1 MSEGL
6 EKKPITFYVGDKS
19 LFLEK
24 EEKKL
29 MSGKIKLLDF
39 ISLFSNPEDRYYAI
53 TIFEEKIPLVIK
65 KSNPEDFQFFNLY
78 VYNKDEPL
86 YNLFVRDDRE
96 FFVETMAS
104 LERLK
109 EICHYFG
116 FEYEIESSGCEM

>member
-6 EKKPITFYVGDKS
+6 AKNPINFYIGDKS
-19 LFLEK
+19 LFLDK

-29 MSGKIKLLDF
+29 LSGKIKLLDF
-39 ISLFSNPEDRYYAI
+39 ISLFETANDRYYAI
-53 TIFEEKIPLVIK
+53 AVFEEKLPLLIK
-65 KSNPEDFQFFNLY
+65 RANPKDFEFFNFF

-86 YNLFVRDDRE
+86 YNLIVRDDKD

-109 EICHYFG
+109 DVCQYFG
-116 FEYEIESSGCEM
+116 FEYAVDHSGCEM

>member
-6 EKKPITFYVGDKS
+6 ARKPIAFYVGDKS

-29 MSGKIKLLDF
+29 MSGKLKLLDF
-39 ISLFSNPEDRYYAI
+39 ISLFNNPNDRYYAI
-53 TIFEEKIPLVIK
+53 SIFEEKVPLVIK
-65 KSNPEDFQFFNLY
+65 KSNPEEFSFSNFY

-109 EICHYFG
+109 EICQYFG
-116 FEYEIESSGCEM
+116 FEYAIESSGCEM

>member
-6 EKKPITFYVGDKS
+6 ARKPIAFYVGDKS

-29 MSGKIKLLDF
+29 TSGKLKLLDF
-39 ISLFSNPEDRYYAI
+39 ISLFNNPNDRYYAI
-53 TIFEEKIPLVIK
+53 SVFEEKIPLVIK
-65 KSNPEDFQFFNLY
+65 KSNPEEFNFSNLF

-96 FFVETMAS
+96 FFVETMAP

-109 EICHYFG
+109 EICQYFG
-116 FEYEIESSGCEM
+116 FEYAIESSGCEM